1 MINESHAH
9 QTVMEPM
16 HQLIDESG
24 LTVQEIA
31 DYLGVSRTS
40 VYRWISGDVPHA
52 RTYNKMRRYVYGRSI
67 ETIIPMMKHRW
78 DRLPPEARD
87 AIRLLLDLGI

>member
-1 MINESHAH
+1 MINESHA
-9 QTVMEPM
+9 
-16 HQLIDESG
+16 
-24 LTVQEIA
+24 
-31 DYLGVSRTS
+31 
-40 VYRWISGDVPHA
+40 
-52 RTYNKMRRYVYGRSI
+52 RTYNKIRRYVYGRSI